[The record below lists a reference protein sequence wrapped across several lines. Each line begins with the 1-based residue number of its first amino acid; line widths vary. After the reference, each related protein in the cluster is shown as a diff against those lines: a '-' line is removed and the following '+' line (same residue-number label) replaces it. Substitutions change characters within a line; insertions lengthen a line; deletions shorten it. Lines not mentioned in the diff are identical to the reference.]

1 VWLDAGS
8 LLCEAGFWFISTLL
22 VPTGFKC
29 VTVLNLLVKNANHQ
43 VFHSCSSLQ
52 GEQQNSETL
61 MVSTSIIKHGIFEH
75 GKIQARHGEIQVEI
89 GMPLSK
95 LPLVRRDRPVENW
108 SI

>member
-1 VWLDAGS
+1 MFDS
-8 LLCEAGFWFISTLL
+8 FESTN
-22 VPTGFKC
+22 TKMQ
-29 VTVLNLLVKNANHQ
+29 NHQ

-75 GKIQARHGEIQVEI
+75 GKIQARHGETQVEI
-89 GMPLSK
+89 GMPK
-95 LPLVRRDRPVENW
+95 LPLVRRDCAVENW